1 MNSSQKFRILI
12 IIIGLTALL
21 VIFATSCSNPKKL
34 YTNYPLLPENK
45 SDTFYLPYHF
55 VE

>member
-1 MNSSQKFRILI
+1 MSSSQKFRILI

-21 VIFATSCSNPKKL
+21 VIFATSCSNTKNL
-34 YTNYPLLPENK
+34 YKNYPPLPENK
-45 SDTFYLPYHF
+45 SDTFQLPYHF